1 MPTKQARRKYRVKV
15 KIITSGALDIAT
27 NLSPPP
33 PFLLVLPLLPPPWM
47 SRSNRISSFRRA
59 LKIMYLRRET

>member
-15 KIITSGALDIAT
+15 KIITSGALDIAK

-33 PFLLVLPLLPPPWM
+33 PFLVGAPPLT
-47 SRSNRISSFRRA
+47 SS
-59 LKIMYLRRET
+59 MDEQEQ

>member
-1 MPTKQARRKYRVKV
+1 MPTEQARRKYRVKV

-33 PFLLVLPLLPPPWM
+33 LFVGAPPLT
-47 SRSNRISSFRRA
+47 SS
-59 LKIMYLRRET
+59 MDEQEQ